1 MARWLPIAAALL
13 GIVLLASLFQWD
25 AAPQA
30 ATGVPST
37 ASAHYSNTTAF
48 PVNAQA
54 PLQLRVARTLEVDP
68 ADLPLPGT
76 ERGKRLPPPF
86 SADGSVI
93 RPDRWPTAAAASSPM
108 SSSMSDLLTLCAAAL
123 AMLLVTGAAYR
134 LGGRMFSATSITQ
147 QAVLRNSGAGIA
159 LAEAEDELAGTRRRL
174 RNSEA
179 RVQSLEAVL
188 EQLKQAPDGD
198 SPKIVAALQ
207 TAENELAEMS
217 EHTGA
222 ADAEV
227 RALETQLAE
236 MVENE
241 DRLKQELEAIRAT
254 PAPADAD
261 VSKLQKQITRLDREL
276 SDWQELWREAE
287 PRLSRQQKAISQLEM
302 ELEAS
307 SDTIRGLR
315 RHIATVHGRLHKTP
329 ESTRRELGITTQQE
343 FSDDDVDAWIDKL
356 NPDK

>member
-1 MARWLPIAAALL
+1 MARWLPIAAGLL
-13 GIVLLASLFQWD
+13 GILLLASLFQWD
-25 AAPQA
+25 TAPQA
-30 ATGVPST
+30 ANGVPGT
-37 ASAHYSNTTAF
+37 GTVTPYPATTAF

-76 ERGKRLPPPF
+76 ERVKRSPPPF
-86 SADGSVI
+86 SADGRMV
-93 RPDRWPTAAAASSPM
+93 RPPRAALASTPTASSGLIDVLM
-108 SSSMSDLLTLCAAAL
+108 LCAAAL

-134 LGGRMFSATSITQ
+134 LGGRMFTSTAVTQ
-147 QAVLRNSGAGIA
+147 QAILRNSGAGIA

-179 RVQSLEAVL
+179 RVKSLETLL
-188 EQLKQAPDGD
+188 EEVKEAAPSD
-198 SPKIVAALQ
+198 SPDAQAALQ
-207 TAENELAEMS
+207 QAESRLAEMT
-217 EHTGA
+217 EHSGA
-222 ADAEV
+222 ANEDM
-227 RALETQLAE
+227 RALKSQLAN
-236 MVENE
+236 MLTNE
-241 DRLKQELEAIRAT
+241 ERLKDELDAIRNA

-261 VSKLQKQITRLDREL
+261 ALKLQKEVGRLDREL

-287 PRLSRQQKAISQLEM
+287 PRLARQQKAISQLEM

-315 RHIATVHGRLHKTP
+315 RHIATVHGRLHKSP